1 MFRLAIH
8 LLRPFLSPTRLI
20 PLLLP
25 HLLLSRSSL
34 LAHLLTLRAK
44 SLQSW
49 PILCNPMD
57 CSPAGSSVHGIL
69 QARILEWVAMPSSRG
84 SSRLRDLPMFLA
96 SLVSPALAGEFFPTS
111 ATWEA
116 LGNNLKKKKKGFRIS
131 KARKKFL
138 LLSLFPYLVLRQ

>member
-116 LGNNLKKKKKGFRIS
+116 LGNNLKKKKKVFGFQKPGRNS
-131 KARKKFL
+131 YCFL
-138 LLSLFPYLVLRQ
+138 CSLILS